1 MWPRVSPKT
10 LRHVGKEHHGA
21 GGSLTKLDMTSKV
34 PRGSRRSRADRGL
47 RWGAGGDRVRKKQPG
62 RKGESG
68 SRAEVERPGVWD
80 GVVVQMKVTDT
91 QFSVSV

>member
-1 MWPRVSPKT
+1 M
-10 LRHVGKEHHGA
+10 
-21 GGSLTKLDMTSKV
+21 GGMSLTKLDMSNKV

-47 RWGAGGDRVRKKQPG
+47 RWGAGGVRVRKKQPG

-68 SRAEVERPGVWD
+68 SREEVERPGVWD
-80 GVVVQMKVTDT
+80 GVVDEMKVTDT

>member
-21 GGSLTKLDMTSKV
+21 GGGGSLTKLDMTNKV
-34 PRGSRRSRADRGL
+34 PRGSRRIRADRGL
-47 RWGAGGDRVRKKQPG
+47 RWGAGGVRKKQPG

-68 SRAEVERPGVWD
+68 SREEVERPGVWD
-80 GVVVQMKVTDT
+80 GVVDQMKVTDT